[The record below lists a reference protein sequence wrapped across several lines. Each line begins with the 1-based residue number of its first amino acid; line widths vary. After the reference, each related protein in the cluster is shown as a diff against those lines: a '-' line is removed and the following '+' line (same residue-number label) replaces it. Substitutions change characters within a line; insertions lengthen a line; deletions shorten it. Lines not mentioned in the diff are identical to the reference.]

1 MLIKAP
7 VGGRPVHVTDLAAG
21 PAACRRL
28 RRGRQGGF
36 THRRQTGSGP
46 LASEAGEP
54 DSSYAWWRL
63 AASLAASTI
72 GGIGLWS
79 AVILLPAIQAEF
91 GVGRDGASAAY
102 TATLIGFAIGGLLLG
117 RLADRRGIGVPLLI
131 GAATLG
137 GGYIA
142 AANVRSYWQF
152 VLVQAV
158 LIGMLGSAATFG
170 PLVADVSRWFVRR
183 RGIAVSIVASGNY
196 LAGALWP
203 PLLQHASAAVGWRQ
217 AQVEIGVVCL
227 VTLLPLALLLG
238 RRAPADS
245 GHGSVDDGPAADGL
259 PVSPAAL
266 QGLLALARIACC
278 VAMSMPQ
285 VHLVAYCSDLG
296 YGPARGAQMLSL
308 MLACGIVSRITFGF
322 ICDRI
327 GGLRTLLLGSGLQGF
342 ALLLFLPF
350 NGLVSLYVIS
360 ALFGLFQGGIVPS
373 YAIIVREHFP
383 ASEAGGRVGAVIMCT
398 MLGMALGGWMSGK
411 VFDLTGSY
419 QAAFLNGILW
429 NLLNF
434 SICMFLLRRTSRNRN
449 SGSSGD

>member
-28 RRGRQGGF
+28 RRGRQGGC

-46 LASEAGEP
+46 LASEAAAGEP

-91 GVGRDGASAAY
+91 GVGRAGASAPH
-102 TATLIGFAIGGLLLG
+102 TATLVGFAIGGLLLG

-137 GGYIA
+137 AGYIA
-142 AANVRSYWQF
+142 AANVRAYWQF

-217 AQVEIGVVCL
+217 AQVGIGVVCL

-238 RRAPADS
+238 RRAPADG
-245 GHGSVDDGPAADGL
+245 GHGGSADGGPVAEGL

-266 QGLLALARIACC
+266 QGLLVLA
-278 VAMSMPQ
+278 
-285 VHLVAYCSDLG
+285 G
-296 YGPARGAQMLSL
+296 
-308 MLACGIVSRITFGF
+308 
-322 ICDRI
+322 
-327 GGLRTLLLGSGLQGF
+327 
-342 ALLLFLPF
+342 
-350 NGLVSLYVIS
+350 
-360 ALFGLFQGGIVPS
+360 
-373 YAIIVREHFP
+373 
-383 ASEAGGRVGAVIMCT
+383 
-398 MLGMALGGWMSGK
+398 
-411 VFDLTGSY
+411 
-419 QAAFLNGILW
+419 
-429 NLLNF
+429 
-434 SICMFLLRRTSRNRN
+434 
-449 SGSSGD
+449 

>member
-1 MLIKAP
+1 MASKA
-7 VGGRPVHVTDLAAG
+7 G
-21 PAACRRL
+21 
-28 RRGRQGGF
+28 
-36 THRRQTGSGP
+36 
-46 LASEAGEP
+46 AGEP

-91 GVGRDGASAAY
+91 GVGRAGASAPY

-137 GGYIA
+137 AGYIA
-142 AANVRSYWQF
+142 AANVRAYWQF

-217 AQVEIGVVCL
+217 AQVGIGVVCL

-238 RRAPADS
+238 RRAPADG
-245 GHGSVDDGPAADGL
+245 GHGSADDGPAADGL

-266 QGLLALARIACC
+266 QGLLVLAGIACC

-296 YGPARGAQMLSL
+296 YGPARGAQMLSI
-308 MLACGIVSRITFGF
+308 MLGTGVVSRLASGLVA
-322 ICDRI
+322 DRI
-327 GGLRTLLLGSGLQGF
+327 GGAGTLVLGSAFQCL
-342 ALLLFLPF
+342 ALLFYLPF
-350 NGLVSLYVIS
+350 DGLASLYLVS
-360 ALFGLFQGGIVPS
+360 ALFGLSQGGIVPS
-373 YAIIVREHFP
+373 YALIVRDHFP
-383 ASEAGGRVGAVIMCT
+383 AAEAGARVSLVLTATIV
-398 MLGMALGGWMSGK
+398 GMALGGWLSGEI
-411 VFDLTGSY
+411 FDLTGSY
-419 QAAFLNGILW
+419 RAAFLNGIAW
-429 NLLNF
+429 NLVNLAIA
-434 SICMFLLRRTSRNRN
+434 SWLLLSRQRARPRLA
-449 SGSSGD
+449 